1 MRKQSK
7 MPFQSGFEH
16 ILREREPMAPYT
28 WLRLGGEA
36 EYFAEPTNVDEL
48 AQLVQR
54 CRENDTPV
62 RLVGG
67 GSNVL
72 VRDEGVHGLVIHL
85 SAAQFGQVRTDDDG
99 LTAGGGAKLSHAI
112 SVAVRDGL
120 AGLEQLAGIPG
131 TIGGALHGNA
141 TCHGTDIG
149 HGTQSATVLTHAG
162 QIVDR
167 SRSDFLFAYRESS
180 LDELVILEARFDL
193 ERSEPRELT
202 KRMQKLWIVNKA
214 AQPLRDQ
221 RAAML
226 FKDPGGISA
235 ASLIDQAGLHA
246 ARVGGVE
253 LSDRNANYAVAEANA
268 TSRDMLG
275 LMDYLR
281 EGVMQRLGVELET
294 AIDIW

>member
-1 MRKQSK
+1 

-16 ILREREPMAPYT
+16 ILREREPLAPYM

-48 AQLVQR
+48 AQLVKR
-54 CRENDTPV
+54 CREEDMPV
-62 RLVGG
+62 RLLGG

-72 VRDEGVHGLVIHL
+72 IRDDGVGGLVIHL
-85 SAAQFGQVRTDDDG
+85 SAAQFGHVTAERDG
-99 LTAGGGAKLSHAI
+99 LTVGGGAKLSHAI

-131 TIGGALHGNA
+131 TVGGALHGNA

-149 HGTQSATVLTHAG
+149 HCTQSATVLTHAG
-162 QIVDR
+162 EIADR
-167 SRSDFLFAYRESS
+167 SRSDLVFAYRESN
-180 LDELVILEARFDL
+180 LDELAILEARFEL
-193 ERSEPRELT
+193 ERTDSLELT

-214 AQPLRDQ
+214 AQPLRHQ
-221 RAAML
+221 RSTML

-246 ARVGGVE
+246 TRVGGVE
-253 LSDRNANYAVAEANA
+253 LSDRNVNYAVAGENA
-268 TSRDMLG
+268 TSRDILG
-275 LMDYLR
+275 LIDFLR
-281 EGVMQRLGVELET
+281 ESVLQRLGVELAT
-294 AIDIW
+294 AVDIW

>member
-1 MRKQSK
+1 
-7 MPFQSGFEH
+7 
-16 ILREREPMAPYT
+16 
-28 WLRLGGEA
+28 
-36 EYFAEPTNVDEL
+36 
-48 AQLVQR
+48 
-54 CRENDTPV
+54 
-62 RLVGG
+62 
-67 GSNVL
+67 
-72 VRDEGVHGLVIHL
+72 
-85 SAAQFGQVRTDDDG
+85 
-99 LTAGGGAKLSHAI
+99 
-112 SVAVRDGL
+112 
-120 AGLEQLAGIPG
+120 
-131 TIGGALHGNA
+131 
-141 TCHGTDIG
+141 
-149 HGTQSATVLTHAG
+149 
-162 QIVDR
+162 
-167 SRSDFLFAYRESS
+167 
-180 LDELVILEARFDL
+180 
-193 ERSEPRELT
+193 
-202 KRMQKLWIVNKA
+202 MQKLWIVNKA

>member
-1 MRKQSK
+1 

-36 EYFAEPTNVDEL
+36 DYFAEPTNVDEL
-48 AQLVQR
+48 AQLVKR
-54 CRENDTPV
+54 CREEDTPV

-72 VRDEGVHGLVIHL
+72 VRDEGVRGLVIHL
-85 SAAQFGQVRTDDDG
+85 SAAHFCQVRTDHDG

-112 SVAVRDGL
+112 SAAVRDGL
-120 AGLEQLAGIPG
+120 AGLEQLTGIPG
-131 TIGGALHGNA
+131 TVGGALHGNA

-149 HGTQSATVLTHAG
+149 HGTQSATVLTHG
-162 QIVDR
+162 GEMVER
-167 SRSDFLFAYRESS
+167 SRGDSLFAYRESR
-180 LDELVILEARFDL
+180 LDELVILEARFEL
-193 ERSEPRELT
+193 ERSEPLELT

-221 RAAML
+221 RSVLL

-246 ARVGGVE
+246 TRVGGVE

-268 TSRDMLG
+268 TSRDVLG

-281 EGVMQRLGVELET
+281 EGVIQRLGVELET
-294 AIDIW
+294 AVDIW